1 MTTVIYE
8 SHQHGDEMM
17 STTKTKGTVLITG
30 ASSGIGA
37 IYADRL
43 ARRGYDLILVA
54 RNRSRL
60 AALAQRLENETGRSV
75 KTIAANLND
84 KADLARIETT
94 LRTNA
99 SVTLLV
105 NNAGVGATAPLLDS
119 DVEKMDEMI
128 RLNVGALTRLT
139 YAAAPGFVARG
150 GGTIINIAS
159 IVAISPETLNGVYG
173 ASKAFV
179 LAFSQ
184 SLHHELAGKGVRVQA
199 VLPGATATEFWDIA
213 GLPVHNLPAEI
224 VMSAE
229 DMVDAALAGLDQGDI
244 VTIPSLPDKA
254 EWDTFETARRA
265 MSGRLSSA
273 VPARRY
279 IVRHPQSAAE

>member
-1 MTTVIYE
+1 
-8 SHQHGDEMM
+8 M
-17 STTKTKGTVLITG
+17 STIETKGTALITG
-30 ASSGIGA
+30 ASAGIGA

-54 RNRSRL
+54 RNRNRL
-60 AALAQRLENETGRSV
+60 EALAQRLTSETGRSAE
-75 KTIAANLND
+75 TIAADLND
-84 KADLARIETT
+84 KADLARIETW
-94 LRTNA
+94 LRTDA
-99 SVTLLV
+99 GITVLV
-105 NNAGVGATAPLLDS
+105 NNAGIGAAAPLLGS
-119 DVEKMDEMI
+119 DIEKMDEMI

-159 IVAISPETLNGVYG
+159 MAAISPETLNGVYG
-173 ASKAFV
+173 GSKAFV

-184 SLHHELAGKGVRVQA
+184 SLHHELAGKGVRIQV
-199 VLPGATATEFWDIA
+199 VLPGATATDFWEMV
-213 GLPVHNLPAEI
+213 GRPVRDLPAGI

-229 DMVDAALAGLDQGDI
+229 NLVDAALAGLDQGEI

-254 EWDTFETARRA
+254 EWDGFEAARRA

-273 VPARRY
+273 APARRY
-279 IVRHPQSAAE
+279 DIGHPQSA

>member
-1 MTTVIYE
+1 
-8 SHQHGDEMM
+8 M
-17 STTKTKGTVLITG
+17 STPKTKTKGTALITG
-30 ASSGIGA
+30 ASAGIGA

-43 ARRGYDLILVA
+43 AKRGYDLILVA
-54 RNRSRL
+54 RNLSRL
-60 AALAQRLENETGRSV
+60 AALAKRLKTETGRSV
-75 KTIAANLND
+75 ETIAADLND

-99 SVTLLV
+99 SIALLV
-105 NNAGVGATAPLLDS
+105 NNAGVGAAAPLLSS

-139 YAAAPGFVARG
+139 YAAVPGFVARG
-150 GGTIINIAS
+150 GGIIVNIAS

-173 ASKAFV
+173 GSKAFV
-179 LAFSQ
+179 LALSQ
-184 SLHHELAGKGVRVQA
+184 SLQHELAQKGVRVQA

-213 GLPVHNLPAEI
+213 GLPVSNLRAGT

-229 DMVDAALAGLDQGDI
+229 DLVDAALAGLDQGEI

-254 EWDTFETARRA
+254 EWDGYEAARRA
-265 MSGRLSSA
+265 MSARLSSTA
-273 VPARRY
+273 PARRY
-279 IVRHPQSAAE
+279 NIGHPQLSKT